1 MKTDSLEDISFG
13 MYIAELRHR
22 TQEAREYISDLTD
35 NLNKCEKILSHIEN
49 MMMLKINQERNN
61 D

>member
-1 MKTDSLEDISFG
+1 MKTDNLEDISFG

-22 TQEAREYISDLTD
+22 IQESREHISDLTE
-35 NLNKCEKILSHIEN
+35 NLNKSEKILEHLES
-49 MMMLKINQERNN
+49 MMRTKITQERNN